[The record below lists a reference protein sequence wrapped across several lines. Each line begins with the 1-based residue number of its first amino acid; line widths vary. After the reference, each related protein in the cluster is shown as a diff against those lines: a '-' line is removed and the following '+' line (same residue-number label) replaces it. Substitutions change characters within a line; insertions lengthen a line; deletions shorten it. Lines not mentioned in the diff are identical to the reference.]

1 MNIDKLLVFDTLYKI
16 NNNNKIYCWNVKLF
30 TDNNNVKIRTSHGEY
45 NGKKVLHETIIDNGK
60 SNRTIVQQANLI
72 ANRKWLNKKE
82 KEGYTEKKPTFEII
96 ENSELKKSDNELNNQ
111 KIKFIRPML
120 AQTFD
125 FNKYIKSNKSKK
137 IIFPAFCQRKYD
149 GIRCLIYLK
158 DGKVN
163 LESRTGKQ
171 FENFENLKKEIN
183 NFYIKNK
190 LNENI
195 YLDGE
200 LYTNLFPFE
209 TLSGLVRL
217 KENKL
222 KKENLE
228 NINKIKFIVFDM
240 FDINNLNITNND
252 REQILS
258 NYIFKNFDL
267 IEKCETN
274 IINNIEEVKLYHQKF
289 IDEYFEGLILRNK
302 NGIYE
307 IDKRSYDLQ
316 KYKTTI
322 EDEFK
327 IVDFTEGDG
336 DEKGS
341 IIWICENKDKK
352 KFNVRPKGTFENR
365 SNLFKN
371 GEKYIGKN
379 LTVIFQEYTK
389 DNIPRFP
396 IGKDIRFEY

>member
-1 MNIDKLLVFDTLYKI
+1 MDIDELLVFDTLYKI

-30 TDNNNVKIRTSHGEY
+30 GDNNNVKIRTSHGEY

-149 GIRCLIYLK
+149 GIRCLMYLK

-252 REQILS
+252 REKILS

-289 IDEYFEGLILRNK
+289 IDEKFEGLILRNK

-336 DEKGS
+336 NEKGS

-365 SNLFKN
+365 SDLFKN